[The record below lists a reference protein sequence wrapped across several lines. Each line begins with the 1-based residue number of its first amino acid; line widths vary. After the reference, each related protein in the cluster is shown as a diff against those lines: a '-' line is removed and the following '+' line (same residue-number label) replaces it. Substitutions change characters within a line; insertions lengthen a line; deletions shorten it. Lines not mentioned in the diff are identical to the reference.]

1 MLHSPLPFSFFTFY
15 FEQIDLSIELTLFKF
30 AGNLK
35 NEHLTHIFAYRLFSR
50 ALLQHSVY
58 TKDHKRE
65 IFFKKSKYKF
75 MQNIQNFDPIITLTK
90 ISNCDAMIIKTD
102 SIR

>member
-65 IFFKKSKYKF
+65 IFLKNQNTNLCKIYK
-75 MQNIQNFDPIITLTK
+75 ITLTK